1 MDTMTPMDTPTPDSI
16 ATWGA
21 FADGAPRF
29 AERVR
34 ERFAANLHHII
45 GTVRTDGSPRLSGT
59 EVDIGA
65 AAITIGMMPGSRKL
79 EDVRRDPRV
88 EVHSA
93 PLEDDLAGGDA
104 KLTGRLVER
113 AQPPAGHPDAS
124 SFELLLERVSLVRV
138 ADDQLILTTW
148 DPVRGQ
154 REQRRR

>member
-1 MDTMTPMDTPTPDSI
+1 MNIPMTEPTTSW
-16 ATWGA
+16 AA
-21 FADGAPRF
+21 FADDVPEF

-59 EVDIGA
+59 EIDIGTT
-65 AAITIGMMPGSRKL
+65 AITLGMMPGSRKL

-93 PLEDDLAGGDA
+93 PLEDDLAHGDA
-104 KLTGRLVER
+104 KLTGRLLER
-113 AQPPAGHPDAS
+113 TQPPAGHPDAS

-138 ADDQLILTTW
+138 ADDQLVLTTW

>member
-1 MDTMTPMDTPTPDSI
+1 MDTPTTDHTARW
-16 ATWGA
+16 AT
-21 FADGAPRF
+21 FADAEPRL

-59 EVDIGA
+59 EVVIGA
-65 AAITIGMMPGSRKL
+65 TAVTLGMMAGSRKL

-93 PLEDDLAGGDA
+93 PLEDDLARGDA
-104 KLTGRLVER
+104 KLTGRLLEG
-113 AQPPAGHPDAS
+113 AQPPAGHPDAG

-138 ADDQLILTTW
+138 ADDQLIITTW
-148 DPVRGQ
+148 DPARGR
-154 REQRRR
+154 RERRRH